1 MGRIGIDV
9 GGTFTDAVIVSDDG
23 EVRIAKV
30 RSTPERIEAGF
41 MDGLR
46 SLLERAGAAAPD
58 VDYLAHGSTVATNAI
73 VQRRLARTG
82 LITNEGFRDVLAIGT
97 QMRRHVYDLWTPDPD
112 PIVPR
117 ELCIP
122 VRGRIDATGEEVEP
136 LEEAGVRAA
145 AARLRE
151 AGVEAVAV
159 MLLFSFL
166 NPAHEDRVGAI
177 LADEL
182 PGVAVSLSSRVVP
195 EYREYVRA
203 STTAMNA
210 SLLPLLGEYLG
221 AVDAEVRGEGVRVP
235 LHLMQTN
242 GGVASADRARE
253 LPIGLAASGP
263 AAGVIGGARLADL
276 VGEADVLTF
285 DMGGTTADIGLVL
298 GGLPQLRFSGEA
310 AGMPINLPQID
321 VLCIGAGG
329 GSIARVDEFGA
340 LRVGPES
347 AGADPGPA
355 AYGRGGGDATVTD
368 AHVVLGTL
376 AADARLAGRVP
387 LEREKA
393 VGAVERAVGGP
404 LGLSAEA
411 AAAAIL
417 RIANAQM
424 ANALRVMSIA
434 RGHDPRRFALVAI
447 GGAGPMHACALADE
461 LGIPRVVVPRYPGV
475 AAALGLLATDIRH
488 DLRRSWLAP
497 TAEVSPQRLDAELG
511 RLESEAR
518 ELLAPSADATRGFD
532 LAFELDMRYRGQA
545 YNLTVPLAA
554 RPVTAETLA
563 AAEREFADQHRR
575 LYDYTPTVTETEIVT
590 LRLRALARIP
600 AIDWAAGE
608 RDPVAASAGSRR
620 VWAGGW
626 GSWRTVMRDALVPG
640 DALGPETIVEQE
652 DTTVVVPA
660 GWWGRAGAA
669 GTLVLGRDGEE
680 AA

>member
-23 EVRIAKV
+23 RVRIAKV

-46 SLLERAGAAAPD
+46 SLLERAGAAAGE

-97 QMRRHVYDLWTPDPD
+97 QMRRHVYDLWTPDPE

-117 ELCIP
+117 ELCMP
-122 VRGRIDATGEEVEP
+122 VTGRIGASGEEVEP
-136 LEEAGVRAA
+136 LDEAGVRAA
-145 AARLRE
+145 ARRLADE
-151 AGVEAVAV
+151 GVAAVAV

-166 NPAHEDRVGAI
+166 NPAHEDRVGEI
-177 LADEL
+177 LAEEL

-221 AVDAEVRGEGVRVP
+221 AVGDEVRGEGVRVP

-329 GSIARVDEFGA
+329 GSIARVDEFGS

-355 AYGRGGGDATVTD
+355 AYGRGGQDATVTD

-376 AADARLAGRVP
+376 AADTQLAGRVP
-387 LEREKA
+387 LQREPA
-393 VGAVERAVGGP
+393 VRAVERAVGGP
-404 LGLSAEA
+404 LGLAAEP

-497 TAEVSPQRLDAELG
+497 TAEVSPDRLDAELE

-518 ELLAPSADATRGFD
+518 ALLEPSADATRGFD

-554 RPVTAETLA
+554 RPATATTIA
-563 AAEREFADQHRR
+563 AAERAFAEQHRR

-608 RDPVAASAGSRR
+608 RDPVAVAAGSRR
-620 VWAGGW
+620 VWADGW
-626 GSWRTVMRDALVPG
+626 GSWRTVARDSLAPG
-640 DALGPETIVEQE
+640 DALGPETVVEQE

-669 GTLVLGRDGEE
+669 GTLVLGRGEE

>member
-23 EVRIAKV
+23 RVRIAKV

-41 MDGLR
+41 MHGLR
-46 SLLERAGAAAPD
+46 SLLERAGAAAGD
-58 VDYLAHGSTVATNAI
+58 IDYLAHGSTVATNAI

-97 QMRRHVYDLWTPDPD
+97 QMRRHVYDLWTPDPE

-117 ELCIP
+117 ELCLP
-122 VRGRIDATGEEVEP
+122 VKGRIGASGEEVEP
-136 LEEAGVRAA
+136 LDEAGVRAA
-145 AARLRE
+145 ARRLGE
-151 AGVEAVAV
+151 EGVAAVAV
-159 MLLFSFL
+159 MLLFSFV
-166 NPAHEDRVGAI
+166 NPDHEDRVGEI
-177 LADEL
+177 LAEEL

-221 AVDAEVRGEGVRVP
+221 AVGDEVRGEGVRVP

-329 GSIARVDEFGA
+329 GSIARVDEFGS

-347 AGADPGPA
+347 AGAVPGPA
-355 AYGRGGGDATVTD
+355 AYGRGGQDATVTD

-376 AADARLAGRVP
+376 AADTQLAGRVP
-387 LEREKA
+387 LQRALA
-393 VGAVERAVGGP
+393 VAAVERAVGGP
-404 LGLSAEA
+404 LGLAAEP

-497 TAEVSPQRLDAELG
+497 TAEVSPERLDAELG

-518 ELLAPSADATRGFD
+518 GLLEPSAGATRGFD

-554 RPVTAETLA
+554 RPATAATIA
-563 AAEREFADQHRR
+563 AAERAFAEQHRR
-575 LYDYTPTVTETEIVT
+575 LYDYTPAVTETEIVT

-600 AIDWAAGE
+600 SIDWAAAE
-608 RDPVAASAGSRR
+608 RDPVAAAAGSRR

-626 GSWRTVMRDALVPG
+626 GSWRTVARDSLAPG
-640 DALGPETIVEQE
+640 DALGPETVVEQE

-669 GTLVLGRDGEE
+669 GTLLLGRERE

>member
-23 EVRIAKV
+23 LVRIAKV

-46 SLLERAGAAAPD
+46 SLLERAGAAAAD

-97 QMRRHVYDLWTPDPD
+97 QMRRHVYDLWTPDPE

-117 ELCIP
+117 ELCLP
-122 VRGRIDATGEEVEP
+122 VKGRIGASGEEVEP
-136 LEEAGVRAA
+136 LDEAGVRAA
-145 AARLRE
+145 ARRLGE
-151 AGVEAVAV
+151 EGVAAVAV

-166 NPAHEDRVGAI
+166 NPAHEDRVGEI
-177 LADEL
+177 LAEEL

-210 SLLPLLGEYLG
+210 SLLPLLGEYLA
-221 AVDAEVRGEGVRVP
+221 AVGDEVQGEGVRVP

-242 GGVASADRARE
+242 GGVASAGRARE

-329 GSIARVDEFGA
+329 GSIARVDEFGS

-347 AGADPGPA
+347 AGAVPGPA
-355 AYGRGGGDATVTD
+355 AYGRGGEDATVTD

-376 AADARLAGRVP
+376 AADTQLAGRVP
-387 LEREKA
+387 LQRDLA
-393 VGAVERAVGGP
+393 VRAVERAVGGP
-404 LGLSAEA
+404 LGLAAEPA
-411 AAAAIL
+411 AAAVL

-461 LGIPRVVVPRYPGV
+461 LGIPRVVVPRHPGV

-497 TAEVSPQRLDAELG
+497 TAQVSPERLDAELE

-518 ELLAPSADATRGFD
+518 ALLEPSADATRGFD

-554 RPVTAETLA
+554 RPATAATIA
-563 AAEREFADQHRR
+563 AAERAFAEQHRL

-608 RDPVAASAGSRR
+608 RDPVAAAAGTRR

-626 GSWRTVMRDALVPG
+626 ASWRTVARDSLAPG
-640 DALGPETIVEQE
+640 DALWPETVVEQE

-660 GWWGRAGAA
+660 GWSGRTGAA
-669 GTLVLGRDGEE
+669 GTLVLAREGE